1 MFTKACLVSIVI
13 LLMAIFTN
21 RLSQEVAHAQARA
34 EYKYVETEV
43 YLTSEGKVV
52 SGGQD
57 VKYFSTQ
64 DALNEYGK
72 NGWQLVTASFEDF
85 NVNYGPHGRGHLV
98 FVRK

>member
-13 LLMAIFTN
+13 LLTAILTH
-21 RLSQEVAHAQARA
+21 RLSQEVAHAQART
-34 EYKYVETEV
+34 EYKFVETEV
-43 YLTSEGKVV
+43 FLTSEGKVG
-52 SGGQD
+52 SGGQN

-72 NGWQLVTASFEDF
+72 NGWQLVTASFED
-85 NVNYGPHGRGHLV
+85 VNITNGGPGRGHLI